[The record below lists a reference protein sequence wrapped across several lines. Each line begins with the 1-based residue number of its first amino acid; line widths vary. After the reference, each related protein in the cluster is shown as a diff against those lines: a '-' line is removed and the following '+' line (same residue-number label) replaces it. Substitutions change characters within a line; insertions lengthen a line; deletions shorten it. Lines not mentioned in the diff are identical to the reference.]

1 MSSTHSM
8 MHGLQL
14 DNSYGADKKRCEE
27 SWLMKSAFLLSGRG
41 CWYDNGRN
49 CKGYGSVQKYGIQ
62 STFRERQDWRRYKG
76 KDQRVCG
83 QAVRDRES
91 VNE

>member
-14 DNSYGADKKRCEE
+14 DNSYGADKKRFEE

-49 CKGYGSVQKYGIQ
+49 CNMYESAGQYGENKNP
-62 STFRERQDWRRYKG
+62 KG
-76 KDQRVCG
+76 KINFKTGIGGER
-83 QAVRDRES
+83 
-91 VNE
+91 N